1 MKRLLIVGAGGFGRE
16 VLAWALDIYTKR
28 DGWEIGGFL
37 DDNLSAL
44 RDLEPSYEI
53 IDTPLNYTPQ
63 QDDYFICAIGD
74 PVQKLRLARAMQ
86 SRGAQFVTLIHPTAK
101 VGTHCQI
108 GVGCILCPGS
118 VLTTNVVL
126 GDFVTLNL
134 YATVGH
140 DAVLG
145 HGTTLSAHCDV
156 TGCVTLGEGVFLG
169 SHASVLPGKKVSD
182 YAKIGAGSVVV
193 RKVSPRTSVMGVP
206 ATRIHNPE
214 KGE

>member
-16 VLAWALDIYTKR
+16 VLAWALDTYTNR
-28 DGWEIGGFL
+28 DGWEIRGFL
-37 DDNLSAL
+37 DDNPSAL

-53 IDTPLNYTPQ
+53 IDAPLTYTPQ
-63 QDDYFICAIGD
+63 QNDYFVCAIGD

-86 SRGAQFVTLIHPTAK
+86 SRGAQFVTLIHPMAK

-108 GVGCILCPGS
+108 GVGCLLCPGV
-118 VLTTNVVL
+118 VLTTHVTL

-134 YATVGH
+134 NTTVGH

-156 TGCVTLGEGVFLG
+156 TGCATLGEGVFLG
-169 SHASVLPGKKVSD
+169 SHASVLPNKKVGE

-206 ATRIHNPE
+206 ATRIHSPE
-214 KGE
+214 KDG

>member
-16 VLAWALDIYTKR
+16 VLAWALDTYTNR
-28 DGWEIGGFL
+28 NEWEMGGFL
-37 DDNLSAL
+37 DDNPSAL
-44 RDLEPSYEI
+44 QDLEPAYEI
-53 IDTPLNYTPQ
+53 IGVPLAHIPQ
-63 QDDYFICAIGD
+63 PNDYFVCAIGD

-86 SRGAQFVTLIHPTAK
+86 SRGAQFVTLIHPTAI

-108 GVGCILCPGS
+108 GVGCILCPGA

-156 TGCVTLGEGVFLG
+156 TGCVTLGKGVFLG
-169 SHASVLPGKKVSD
+169 SHASVMPSKKIGD

-193 RKVSPRTSVMGVP
+193 RKVPPRATVMGVP
-206 ATRIHNPE
+206 ATRIYSPE